1 MQPHPEHQQHH
12 TELGQLVGDGLVGN
26 EAWCER
32 PHTYAGQ
39 QIADQGRELRL
50 LRERAK
56 DEGDREADGDDVDE
70 AGVVMHSNPL

>member
-39 QIADQGRELRL
+39 QIADQGESFAFCASVPRMKATARPTAMMSMRL
-50 LRERAK
+50 
-56 DEGDREADGDDVDE
+56 V
-70 AGVVMHSNPL
+70 S